1 MSFSPSSS
9 SFIINGGTFTSIS
22 LPTHDAGQSLFP
34 FQSLLLTVLLI
45 TAAAPAQVLWRR
57 KDRDSCESDD
67 YAQPE
72 ADDFRKRSQCKSLE
86 TLDGLM
92 VCQQATW
99 AMVILFYD
107 DSLVIDRKGRRIR
120 PA

>member
-1 MSFSPSSS
+1 MPIFPSSS

-22 LPTHDAGQSLFP
+22 PPTHDAGQSLLFP
-34 FQSLLLTVLLI
+34 FQILLLTVLI
-45 TAAAPAQVLWRR
+45 TAAAPAQVLWKR

-67 YAQPE
+67 YAQHE
-72 ADDFRKRSQCKSLE
+72 ADDFRKRSRCRSLE

-99 AMVILFYD
+99 AKVILFYD

>member
-1 MSFSPSSS
+1 MPIFPSSS

-22 LPTHDAGQSLFP
+22 PPTHDAGQSLLFP
-34 FQSLLLTVLLI
+34 FQILLLTVLI
-45 TAAAPAQVLWRR
+45 TAAAPAQVLWKR

-67 YAQPE
+67 YAQHE
-72 ADDFRKRSQCKSLE
+72 ADGLRKCRSLE

-92 VCQQATW
+92 VCQQATR
-99 AMVILFYD
+99 AIVILFHD
-107 DSLVIDRKGRRIR
+107 DSLFIDRKGRRIR

>member
-1 MSFSPSSS
+1 MSFFPSSS
-9 SFIINGGTFTSIS
+9 GIIINGGTFTSIS
-22 LPTHDAGQSLFP
+22 LPTQDAGQFFFP
-34 FQSLLLTVLLI
+34 FQALLLTVLI

-67 YAQPE
+67 YAQHE
-72 ADDFRKRSQCKSLE
+72 ADDLRKCRSLE

-92 VCQQATW
+92 VCQQATR
-99 AMVILFYD
+99 AIVILFHD
-107 DSLVIDRKGRRIR
+107 DSLFIDRKGRRIR